1 MKNLLKKIIPH
12 LIVLALVFIPLIASA
27 QIPSPRVTWPTPPI
41 NPPYQNQFPLPGQTG
56 TTSTTTTSSGVTLIN
71 PTVTC
76 NGTGIL
82 QLICQTQ
89 KILNA
94 IVPLLMA
101 LGVVYFVWGVVQYV
115 IADGEEAKTKGRDT
129 IIFGI
134 IGLAVIVGLWGL
146 VNIVVNT
153 FNLGGVSAPTLE
165 PLTGQS
171 SSCSIGNSP
180 KFQDLLTYGTCVIN
194 NSIIPLIFALG
205 VMYFVWGVVQYVI
218 ADGEEAKTKGKDT
231 IIYGI
236 IALTVMLTVWGL
248 VGILGSTFGL
258 NTSILPKV
266 NP

>member
-12 LIVLALVFIPLIASA
+12 LIVLSFVLIPFIAFA
-27 QIPSPRVTWPTPPI
+27 QVTWPNFPA
-41 NPPYQNQFPLPGQTG
+41 NPPYQNQFPPAGQTG
-56 TTSTTTTSSGVTLIN
+56 GTSTSTTSSGVTLSS

-76 NGTGIL
+76 NGTGAL
-82 QLICQTQ
+82 QIICKVQQ
-89 KILNA
+89 ILNA
-94 IVPLLMA
+94 VVPLLMA

-134 IGLAVIVGLWGL
+134 IGLAVIIGLWGL

-153 FNLGGVSAPTLE
+153 FDLGGVSAPTLE

-171 SSCSIGNSP
+171 SACSLGNSP
-180 KFQDLLTYGTCVIN
+180 KLQDLLGFGTCIIN

-248 VGILGSTFGL
+248 VGILGATFNL
-258 NTSILPKV
+258 NTSVLPQVK
-266 NP
+266 P